1 MLASEYAVDVAFLVR
16 HLDAEDL
23 RIASRMAETGT
34 ETAHEYLIR
43 KGRIGR
49 SAYVQ
54 CLAAHLDLPFHDLAD
69 ARIARPDLA
78 AAING
83 NAARNGCLR
92 AELPGL
98 GSSIILAPRG
108 QAVVRLIEDRLRNG
122 LPATRIVLTT
132 PALLWQLCL
141 NADKDAATAH
151 AITLLETRHANTSVR
166 TIRPACRMAL
176 AALVL
181 LVPVLALLQPV
192 PAITLLALVT
202 SLLFLVAAAVR
213 IDALAHST
221 VEPLPRRAKTPC
233 SVPLVTVLVPLASEA
248 AVVPQLLRGLD
259 ALDYPAGKLDVILLV
274 EADDTQTIASL
285 RTHDPG
291 ERYLVLCLPQ
301 GGPRTKPRALQF
313 GLVAARGSLIVV
325 YDAEDEPDPSQ
336 LRAAAH
342 RFAEAPSAL
351 ACLQARL
358 TIHNSEAGFLPR
370 QFAIEYAA
378 LFRVLVPGLA
388 RNQMPIPLGGTS
400 NIFKTSALKAVG
412 GWDPWN
418 VTEDADLGLRLARAG
433 YTVEALASDTDEEAP
448 TSLKAWLNQRTR
460 WMKGWIGTLVV
471 VSRRAAPELPAL
483 VPSQRLAVAGT
494 IGATLISALIYPL
507 LPLTFALTVMS
518 EPATGA
524 TGFDAVIFGI
534 GAAAFVGGH
543 GYAMAIS
550 WHGARLAGLNPGL
563 SDIAGLPIY
572 WLLSSIAAWR
582 ALFAFAVNPQA
593 WSKTHHVG
601 RHGLQPR
608 KDTRILPQ
616 ASLAPGE

>member
-1 MLASEYAVDVAFLVR
+1 MLASEYAVDVAFLAR
-16 HLDAEDL
+16 HLSAEDL
-23 RIASRMAETGT
+23 RFASRKALDGN

-43 KGRIGR
+43 RGRIGR

-54 CLAAHLDLPFHDLAD
+54 CLAVHLDLPFHDLSD
-69 ARIARPDLA
+69 ARIAPSDLA
-78 AAING
+78 DAING
-83 NAARNGCLR
+83 TAARNGCLR

-98 GSSIILAPRG
+98 GSSIVLAPRG
-108 QAVVRLIEDRLRNG
+108 RAIIRLIEDRLRNG
-122 LPATRIVLTT
+122 LPATRMVLTT
-132 PALLWQLCL
+132 PALLWNLCL
-141 NADKDAATAH
+141 GADKGAATAH
-151 AITLLETRHANTSVR
+151 ALTLLETRHANTSVR
-166 TIRPACRMAL
+166 TIRPGSRMAL

-192 PAITLLALVT
+192 PATSLLALVA

-213 IDALAHST
+213 IDALVHST
-221 VEPLPRRAKTPC
+221 LGPLPLRAKTAC
-233 SVPLVTVLVPLASEA
+233 SMPLVTVLVPLASEA

-274 EADDTQTIASL
+274 EADDASTIASL

-291 ERYLVLCLPQ
+291 ERYLVLCLPP

-325 YDAEDEPDPSQ
+325 YDAEDEPDPLQ

-358 TIHNSEAGFLPR
+358 TIHNSGAGFLPR

-400 NIFKTSALKAVG
+400 NIFKTSALKSVG

-448 TSLKAWLNQRTR
+448 TSLVAWLNQRTR
-460 WMKGWIGTLVV
+460 WMKGWIGTIIV

-483 VPSQRLAVAGT
+483 GPSQRLAVAGT

-507 LPLTFALTVMS
+507 LPLALALAAMS
-518 EPATGA
+518 ELATG
-524 TGFDAVIFGI
+524 TTWLDALIFGI

-543 GYAMAIS
+543 GYAMAMS
-550 WHGARLAGLNPGL
+550 WRGARLAGLNPGL
-563 SDIAGLPIY
+563 RDMAGLPVY
-572 WLLSSIAAWR
+572 WFLSSIAAWR
-582 ALFAFAVNPQA
+582 ALFAFVVNPQA

-601 RHGLQPR
+601 RRGLHPQQA
-608 KDTRILPQ
+608 TRILPQ